1 MANKVQFDEDTIE
14 ADTTTRAAAVIAVLI
29 RSGEAASADT
39 LRQISVVIATLIRS
53 GALQWSS
60 VSGAPVTG
68 RRDELAGAVEEWLRH
83 G

>member
-1 MANKVQFDEDTIE
+1 MANKVQFDESAIE

-29 RSGEAASADT
+29 RSGTASSAE
-39 LRQISVVIATLIRS
+39 VIAQVAAVMTALIRS

-60 VSGAPVTG
+60 VAGAPVTG
-68 RRDELAGAVEEWLRH
+68 RRDELAIGVEDWLRH

>member
-14 ADTTTRAAAVIAVLI
+14 ADTTTRAAAVIAALI
-29 RSGEAASADT
+29 RSGAATRTDAIG
-39 LRQISVVIATLIRS
+39 QVAAVMAALIRS

-68 RRDELAGAVEEWLRH
+68 RRDELAGDVERWLRD